1 MNLWWNV
8 AIIIVGIGV
17 LVGRNGKV
25 GLSSES
31 SLKLFDLK
39 KVKSETLWRNLL
51 RKWEKLLCFGQ
62 NSTK

>member
-1 MNLWWNV
+1 MNWNV

-39 KVKSETLWRNLL
+39 KSLKELRIKSEHDPVLNM
-51 RKWEKLLCFGQ
+51 
-62 NSTK
+62 